1 MQNKPHCMVELKE
14 QKVSIAIDT
23 QKCKNCPKYEP
34 SK

>member
-1 MQNKPHCMVELKE
+1 MVELKE

-34 SK
+34 SKLKRYE